1 VIESQYF
8 GLFKVT
14 YAFYEW
20 RSEVHLF
27 LIHVNKWNKLKL
39 FKDIICLV
47 WKVTC
52 DGPKNFDISCVV
64 GEWTSLFRVHV
75 MDENEKNV

>member
-27 LIHVNKWNKLKL
+27 LIHVNK
-39 FKDIICLV
+39 
-47 WKVTC
+47 
-52 DGPKNFDISCVV
+52 
-64 GEWTSLFRVHV
+64 
-75 MDENEKNV
+75 